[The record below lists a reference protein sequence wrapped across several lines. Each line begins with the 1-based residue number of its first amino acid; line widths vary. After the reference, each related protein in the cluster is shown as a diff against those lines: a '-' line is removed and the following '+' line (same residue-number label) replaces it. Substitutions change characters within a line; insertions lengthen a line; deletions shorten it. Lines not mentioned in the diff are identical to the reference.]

1 MAIER
6 LQEKIRKLKTPCIV
20 DMSAAAEHIPPHIRQ
35 EERDYVHAYGRFCTE
50 LLEGLA
56 GKVPGVRFS
65 FGGFAVLGTDG
76 LTLLSRLLDQAKKL
90 GFYVILDMPEA
101 LSAMAAKNMAD
112 TVLAPQS
119 LWNCDGILLSAYIG
133 SDSLK
138 PWVSGLS
145 NSGKDLY
152 VVVRTSNKTAP
163 ELQELLTGGRLM
175 YMALADQL
183 NRLGL
188 PLTGRSG
195 YSQVAAVG
203 AASSADCL
211 RNLRNKYLGMFLLLD
226 GADYPNANTKN
237 CSSAFDKLGH
247 GAAACVGLSVT
258 AAWQSEESDGTDFVE
273 CACRSAERIKKNFAR
288 YITIL

>member
-6 LQEKIRKLKTPCIV
+6 LQEKIRKLKNPCIV
-20 DMSAAAEHIPPHIRQ
+20 DLSATQAHIPPHILQ
-35 EERDYVHAYGRFCTE
+35 QERDTVHAYGRFCTE
-50 LLEGLA
+50 LLEGLS

-76 LTLLSRLLDQAKKL
+76 LTLLARLLDQAKKL
-90 GFYVILDMPEA
+90 GFYVILDMPES
-101 LSAMAAKNMAD
+101 LSAMAAQNMAD
-112 TVLAPQS
+112 AVFSQDSA
-119 LWNCDGILLSAYIG
+119 WCCDGVLCSAYIG
-133 SDSLK
+133 SDGLK
-138 PWVSGLS
+138 PWVSGLKD
-145 NSGKDLY
+145 SGKDLF
-152 VVVRTSNKTAP
+152 VVLRTSNKTAP

-188 PLTGRSG
+188 PLKGRSG

-211 RNLRNKYLGMFLLLD
+211 RNLRGKYPGMFLLLD
-226 GADYPNANTKN
+226 GGDYPNANTKN

-247 GAAACVGLSVT
+247 GAAACMGLSVT
-258 AAWQSEESDGTDFVE
+258 AAWQNEETDGADFVE
-273 CACRSAERIKKNFAR
+273 CACRSVERIKKNFAR

>member
-6 LQEKIRKLKTPCIV
+6 LQEKIRKLKNPCIV
-20 DMSAAAEHIPPHIRQ
+20 DFSADAESIPPHILR
-35 EERDYVHAYGRFCTE
+35 EERDFVHAYGRFCTE

-56 GKVPGVRFS
+56 GKVPGARFS
-65 FGGFAVLGTDG
+65 FGGFAVLGTEG
-76 LTLLSRLLDQAKKL
+76 LTLLARLLDQAKKL
-90 GFYVILDMPEA
+90 GFYVILDMPES
-101 LSAMAAKNMAD
+101 LSAMAAKNMAEAVFSQD
-112 TVLAPQS
+112 SAWS
-119 LWNCDGILLSAYIG
+119 CDGILTSAYIG
-133 SDSLK
+133 SDGLK
-138 PWVSGLS
+138 PWVSGLKD
-145 NSGKDLY
+145 SGKDLF
-152 VVVRTSNKTAP
+152 VVLRTSNKTAP
-163 ELQELLTGGRLM
+163 ELQELLTGGRLV

-211 RNLRNKYLGMFLLLD
+211 RNLRNKYPGMFLLLD

-258 AAWQSEESDGTDFVE
+258 AAWQNEDTDGADFAE
-273 CACRSAERIKKNFAR
+273 CACRSVERIKKNFAR